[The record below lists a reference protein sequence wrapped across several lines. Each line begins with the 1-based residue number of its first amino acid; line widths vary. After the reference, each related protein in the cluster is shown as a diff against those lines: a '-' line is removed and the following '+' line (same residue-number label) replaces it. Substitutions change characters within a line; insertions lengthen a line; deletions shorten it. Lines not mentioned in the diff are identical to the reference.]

1 MNEKKM
7 KQLKKLVKPIQ
18 VQWVRS
24 LLNEEEASK
33 VNISNIDVMLSE
45 QTHFMVKGTMYL
57 SAMTDKWIIKYL
69 KKYPEISC
77 FQDMVSIPELKKKLH
92 LGW

>member
-7 KQLKKLVKPIQ
+7 KQFRKLIKPIQ
-18 VQWVRS
+18 VEWVRS
-24 LLNEEEASK
+24 LLNKQEAEK
-33 VNISNIDVMLSE
+33 VNESNIDVMLSE

-77 FQDMVSIPELKKKLH
+77 FQDMLNVPELKQKLE